1 MTARAAT
8 ALTAGLLAVAAFA
21 RAAEAPARWD
31 EGDARDLLAFAAAL
45 PERGLDPGLYALD
58 ALNSAIDAGDA
69 DATDAAAT
77 ALFSAIAHDLA
88 DGAVPATARG
98 RWRIEK
104 PATAPEAIAA
114 AMDAALA
121 SDRVSPTLAEF
132 EPPHAEYRAL
142 KDALREETDARAR
155 ETLAV
160 NLERWRWMPRDL
172 GADYI
177 LVNIPAYEL
186 IVVRN
191 GATIARRRVI
201 VGAKKTPTISFA
213 AMVTGVAFNPT
224 WHVPESIVAESVGA
238 MLERRP
244 KQAERLG
251 YYRAP
256 DGGVRQRPGPDNALG
271 RMKLL
276 MPNPYS
282 VFLHD
287 TPQQDAFARSVRA
300 LSHGCVRVENA
311 LEFAGD
317 ILGADWSGETI
328 DAIVSTNET
337 VSAELP
343 APMPVY
349 VAYFTAATDAGGAV
363 VIRRDI
369 YGFDEELAA
378 AAGSPDATS
387 SDGATCLAG

>member
-1 MTARAAT
+1 M
-8 ALTAGLLAVAAFA
+8 ALIAGLLAIAASA
-21 RAAEAPARWD
+21 LAEQAPARWD
-31 EGDARDLLAFAAAL
+31 EGDARDLLAFAQTL

-58 ALNSAIDAGDA
+58 ALSLAIDAGDA
-69 DATDAAAT
+69 DAVDAAAT
-77 ALFSAIAHDLA
+77 ALFGAIAHDLA

-98 RWRIEK
+98 RWRIERPST
-104 PATAPEAIAA
+104 PAEAIAA

-121 SDRVSPTLAEF
+121 TDSVSQTLAGF
-132 EPPHAEYRAL
+132 EPAHAEYHAL
-142 KDALREETDARAR
+142 KDALRAATDARER
-155 ETLAV
+155 ETLAI

-172 GADYI
+172 GADYV

-186 IVVRN
+186 IVVR
-191 GATIARRRVI
+191 GGTMIARRRVI
-201 VGAKKTPTISFA
+201 VGAKKTPTIPFA

-224 WHVPESIVAESVGA
+224 WFVPESIVAESVGA
-238 MLERRP
+238 MLARRP

-287 TPQQDAFARSVRA
+287 TPQQDAFARDTRA

-311 LEFAGD
+311 LDFAGD

-369 YGFDEELAA
+369 YGSDQELAA
-378 AAGSPDATS
+378 AAGSPGAKL